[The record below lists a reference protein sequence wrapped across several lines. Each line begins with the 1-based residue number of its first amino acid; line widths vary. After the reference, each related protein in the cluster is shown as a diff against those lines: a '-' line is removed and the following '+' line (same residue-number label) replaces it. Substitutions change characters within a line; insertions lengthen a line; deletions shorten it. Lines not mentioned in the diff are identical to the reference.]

1 MPALRKGKKEGTE
14 GYVAQQ
20 GGGKERQKGIE
31 AAMVLHNTWHVWGV
45 LPANIIHIHTPDA
58 GLKVLDR
65 TDA

>member
-31 AAMVLHNTWHVWGV
+31 AAMVLHNT
-45 LPANIIHIHTPDA
+45 
-58 GLKVLDR
+58 
-65 TDA
+65 